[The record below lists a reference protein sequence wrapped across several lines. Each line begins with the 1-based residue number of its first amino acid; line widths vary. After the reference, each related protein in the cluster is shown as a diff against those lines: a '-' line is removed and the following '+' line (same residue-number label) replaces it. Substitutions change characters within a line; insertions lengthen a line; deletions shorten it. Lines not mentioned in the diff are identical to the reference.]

1 VTVCVYYLSHGLA
14 QTVMSRLNTSLIDF
28 NEPLGFPK
36 LMQLGSV
43 RLART
48 SGQNVI
54 LEYMYIQLENYI
66 LDLLQTKPK
75 FKGTVYKYYVGV
87 VK

>member
-1 VTVCVYYLSHGLA
+1 
-14 QTVMSRLNTSLIDF
+14 MSRLNTSLIDF

-43 RLART
+43 RFART
-48 SGQNVI
+48 SRQNVI
-54 LEYMYIQLENYI
+54 LEYMYIKLEKYI

-75 FKGTVYKYYVGV
+75 FLKVLYIYVGV